1 MKEYL
6 KKDGNTKE
14 KNVVKTN
21 IRTMGLLNL
30 LMDFKLYGA
39 FAIIYYSQGGTTDLI
54 ARTLAKNLNADL
66 IRIHDLKNREGFK
79 NRLMAS
85 INAIREAKTDIVP
98 AKVDLMGYDTIY
110 FGTPTWNGNPTPAIL
125 TIIDRCDLRAKDV
138 ILFATM
144 DANRGDS
151 NIERLEE
158 KVRLRGARVI
168 ESFTIPTK
176 NKSPEKLVSDTEAII
191 QMKDLKMY

>member
-1 MKEYL
+1 MK
-6 KKDGNTKE
+6 
-14 KNVVKTN
+14 
-21 IRTMGLLNL
+21 R
-30 LMDFKLYGA
+30 
-39 FAIIYYSQGGTTDLI
+39 AIIYYSQGGTTDLI

-98 AKVDLMGYDTIY
+98 AKVDLMSYDTIY